1 MDTLPTPPSPVQP
14 SSLETTGPGSAGPPG
29 AADGH
34 GAATGIRRRLRR
46 FVPAE
51 RLSHWLYALFFLA
64 ALVSGLLMWAPSTRA
79 WMAGARRTVTL
90 YHGYVG
96 AAMIILP
103 LLLLVVLDRRRLWL
117 DIREVDKW
125 NGEDRRWFSLAVRGY
140 TVRRR
145 AMPPQGRFNAGQKVN
160 VVLVAAMAVG
170 FAVTGGIL
178 MHKEDMPVWIV
189 SRALWTHD
197 FLVIVAVAIF
207 IGHLGHVFFTK
218 HGRTYL
224 AGMIRGWIPEEL
236 ARQKHQNWWEAET
249 GGAPAAEAGSALSTE
264 PGRAAAPATEAG
276 AGATPEPGSSGPD
289 AGAEAGSEPGV

>member
-1 MDTLPTPPSPVQP
+1 MAT
-14 SSLETTGPGSAGPPG
+14 SAPG
-29 AADGH
+29 AAAGPW
-34 GAATGIRRRLRR
+34 RRLRR
-46 FVPAE
+46 FVLAE

-79 WMAGARRTVTL
+79 WMAGARSAVTL
-90 YHGYVG
+90 YHGYAG

-103 LLLLVVLDRRRLWL
+103 VLLLLLLDRRRLWS
-117 DIREVDKW
+117 DVCEVDKW
-125 NGEDRRWFSLAVRGY
+125 NGEDRRWFWLAVRGY

-145 AMPPQGRFNAGQKVN
+145 EMPPQGRFNAGQKVN

-178 MHKEDMPVWIV
+178 MHKEAMPVWIV

-197 FLVIVAVAIF
+197 FLVIVAAAIF
-207 IGHLGHVFFTK
+207 IGHLGHVLVTK

-236 ARQKHQNWWEAET
+236 AREKHQRWWEAET
-249 GGAPAAEAGSALSTE
+249 GEARAAEAGSASPAET
-264 PGRAAAPATEAG
+264 GRSADPV
-276 AGATPEPGSSGPD
+276 
-289 AGAEAGSEPGV
+289 AEAGEGAAPELSAAALDAGCQAESKPRL